1 MPDAPTFLLRI
12 KSPWQLNPRAD
23 SFIVTLGAKR
33 GQIMSDATA
42 GLADTGERNLARHI
56 GSWGMLLTG
65 LTGIIGSGWL
75 FASLYAV
82 QIAGPAA
89 IISWLIGCLL
99 ALTLA
104 IIYAELGAMIP
115 EAGALA
121 RIPHVALGPLGG
133 FMSGWLCWV
142 AYVAMVSIEVTAV
155 IEYAGNYATWL
166 TVAQGQDRVLTA
178 GGIAVAAVLIAV
190 FTVINIAGVKWMVRS
205 NIVITIWKVAVPLLV
220 AVVLITVGFQA
231 ENFTAYGGF
240 APYGI
245 NGILGAVSSGG
256 IIFSFVGF
264 RAVID
269 LAGEA
274 RRPSRTVPLALVG
287 SVVVCLVIYLLL
299 QVALIGAV
307 PEEHLTDGWSGVVE
321 NFAAGPFAGL
331 ALMLGLQWMAILIF
345 ADAIISPGGTA
356 LAYVGSSGRINYS
369 MAKTGLF
376 PAFFARLNRFQ
387 VPAWAIVV
395 NSAIG
400 VVILA
405 PLPGWPQLAGF
416 VSSAAV
422 LSLAIGPVALIAL
435 RQQAPDYERPFKVP
449 YARPF
454 AALAFVFVG
463 FIVYWSGWDTN
474 WKILLIAAVGLG
486 YFLIRNALR
495 EDSEPLHFASASW
508 LIIYYA
514 AMAVISYLG
523 SFGGGLDVLPE
534 MIDSALIIVVSLAIF
549 YFALARQLPAD
560 VARDYIAT
568 TQARRMEAVGG
579 LAG

>member
-1 MPDAPTFLLRI
+1 
-12 KSPWQLNPRAD
+12 
-23 SFIVTLGAKR
+23 
-33 GQIMSDATA
+33 MSDQT
-42 GLADTGERNLARHI
+42 TGPASGGPPKLVRHI

-89 IISWLIGCLL
+89 IISWLIGCIL

-104 IIYAELGAMIP
+104 IIYAELGALIP

-133 FMSGWLCWV
+133 FMSGWLCWI

-155 IEYAGNYATWL
+155 LEYAGNYATWL
-166 TVAQGQDRVLTA
+166 TVAEGDGRVLTA

-190 FTVINIAGVKWMVRS
+190 FTVVNIAGVKWMVRS
-205 NIVITIWKVAVPLLV
+205 SVVITIWKVAVPTLV
-220 AVVLITVGFQA
+220 ALVLIFVGFQA

-240 APYGI
+240 APYGV

-274 RRPSRTVPLALVG
+274 RRPERTVPLALVG
-287 SVVVCLVIYLLL
+287 SVVICLVIYLLL

-307 PEEHLTDGWSGVVE
+307 PAEHLSNGWSGVVE

-331 ALMLGLQWMAILIF
+331 ALLLGLQWAALLIF
-345 ADAIISPGGTA
+345 ADAVISPGGTA

-369 MAKTGLF
+369 MARTGLF
-376 PAFFARLNRFQ
+376 PAFFARLNRFH
-387 VPAWAIVV
+387 VPAWAIVT
-395 NSAIG
+395 NSVIG
-400 VVILA
+400 IIILA

-416 VSSAAV
+416 ISSAAV
-422 LSLAIGPVALIAL
+422 LSLAIGPVALVTL
-435 RQQAPDYERPFKVP
+435 RRQVPDYERPFKVIF
-449 YARPF
+449 ATPF
-454 AALAFVFVG
+454 AALAFIFVG
-463 FIVYWSGWDTN
+463 FIVYWSGWETN
-474 WKILLIAAVGLG
+474 WKILLIALLGLA
-486 YFLIRNALR
+486 FFVVRNAVR
-495 EDSEPLHFASASW
+495 GDREPLHFVHSSW
-508 LIIYYA
+508 LILYYV
-514 AMAVISYLG
+514 AMALISWLG
-523 SFGGGLDVLPE
+523 SFGGGLGVLPVWV
-534 MIDSALIIVVSLAIF
+534 DSALIVVVSLLIF
-549 YFALARQLPAD
+549 RFALSRQLPAE
-560 VARDYIAT
+560 VARVYIAST
-568 TQARRMEAVGG
+568 DARRI
-579 LAG
+579 AGTGD

>member
-1 MPDAPTFLLRI
+1 M
-12 KSPWQLNPRAD
+12 SN
-23 SFIVTLGAKR
+23 VTVGISGG
-33 GQIMSDATA
+33 GQQK
-42 GLADTGERNLARHI
+42 LVRHI

-104 IIYAELGAMIP
+104 IIYAELGALIP

-133 FMSGWLCWV
+133 FLSGWLCWI

-155 IEYAGNYATWL
+155 IEYAANYATWL
-166 TVAQGQDRVLTA
+166 TVTQGDDRVLTA
-178 GGIAVAAVLIAV
+178 EGIAVAAVLIAI

-205 NIVITIWKVAVPLLV
+205 SIVITIWKVAVPALV
-220 AVVLITVGFQA
+220 AVVLIVVGFQA
-231 ENFTAYGGF
+231 ENFTEYGGF

-274 RRPSRTVPLALVG
+274 RRPERTVPLALIG
-287 SVVVCLVIYLLL
+287 SVVVCLIIYLLL

-307 PEEHLTDGWSGVVE
+307 PAEHLADGWAGVVE

-331 ALMLGLQWMAILIF
+331 ALLLGLQWAALLIF

-376 PAFFARLNRFQ
+376 PAFFAKLNRFK

-400 VVILA
+400 ILILA

-416 VSSAAV
+416 ISSAAV
-422 LSLAIGPVALIAL
+422 LSLAIGPVALVAL
-435 RQQAPDYERPFKVP
+435 RHQVPDYARPFRVP
-449 YARPF
+449 IARPF
-454 AALAFVFVG
+454 AALAFIFVG
-463 FIVYWSGWDTN
+463 FIVYWSGWNTN
-474 WKILLIAAVGLG
+474 WKILLIAAAGLV

-495 EDSEPLHFASASW
+495 KDGEPLYLAYSSW
-508 LIIYYA
+508 LIVYYA
-514 AMAVISYLG
+514 AMAVISFLG
-523 SFGGGLDVLPE
+523 SFGGGLDVLPV
-534 MIDSALIIVVSLAIF
+534 MVDSVLIVVVSLAIF
-549 YFALARQLPAD
+549 HFATTRQLPAE
-560 VARDYIAT
+560 VAREFIMSTEAK
-568 TQARRMEAVGG
+568 RMDDIGDQNADGNICKTS
-579 LAG
+579 

>member
-1 MPDAPTFLLRI
+1 MTDGSAG
-12 KSPWQLNPRAD
+12 
-23 SFIVTLGAKR
+23 VTRDDG
-33 GQIMSDATA
+33 TA
-42 GLADTGERNLARHI
+42 LVRHI

-104 IIYAELGAMIP
+104 LIYAELGALIP

-133 FMSGWLCWV
+133 FMSGWLCWI

-155 IEYAGNYATWL
+155 LEYAGNYVTWL
-166 TVAQGQDRVLTA
+166 TVTEGEDRLLTA

-220 AVVLITVGFQA
+220 AVVLIVVGFQA
-231 ENFTAYGGF
+231 ENFSAYGGF

-274 RRPSRTVPLALVG
+274 DRPERTVPFALVG

-307 PEEHLTDGWSGVVE
+307 PAQHLADGWSGVVE

-331 ALMLGLQWMAILIF
+331 ALLLGLQWAALLIF

-376 PAFFARLNRFQ
+376 PAIFGRLNRYH
-387 VPAWAIVV
+387 VPAVAIVT
-395 NSAIG
+395 NSVIG
-400 VVILA
+400 ILILA

-416 VSSAAV
+416 ISSAAV
-422 LSLAIGPVALIAL
+422 LSLAIGPIALVAL
-435 RQQAPDYERPFKVP
+435 RHQVPDYERPFRVP
-449 YARPF
+449 FGRSF
-454 AALAFVFVG
+454 AALAFIFVG

-474 WKILLIAAVGLG
+474 WKILLIAFLGLA
-486 YFLIRNALR
+486 YFLIRHALSR
-495 EDSEPLHFASASW
+495 DREPLYFVHASW
-508 LIIYYA
+508 LILYYL
-514 AMAVISYLG
+514 AMGLISWLG
-523 SFGGGLDVLPE
+523 NFGGGLGVLPVVL
-534 MIDSALIIVVSLAIF
+534 DSALVVVVSLAIF
-549 YFALARQLPAD
+549 RLALHLQLPEE
-560 VARDYIAT
+560 VAREFIAET
-568 TQARRMEAVGG
+568 DAKRSDDAH
-579 LAG
+579 